1 LAPELNTPAW
11 VNALAELE
19 AAALAETT
27 WKKYLSV
34 LRTFEKFFKESLP
47 SKTLDFSEKT
57 FVAFAIWCKNAGLS
71 AASSRSY
78 ISTLRTMAALL
89 GFKTKKKN
97 SKAVKIVLKGAENLQ
112 SLRKTVSN
120 KADPFTFSVL
130 KKFRKALKAKKWRK
144 TSKVAIWG
152 ACCLGY
158 FGAFRAGELL
168 SKKETVFD
176 KFSDLLWNDVTFFE
190 DGAEISLKAPKISVP
205 GGELVDVFAFPKSK
219 FCPVHALQVLKA
231 SQLKAGIW
239 DPELPVFR
247 FGSGKNLTVFGLS
260 RIIKKLLKR
269 TSLRTKN
276 LSARSLRSG
285 LPSDMEGRPDLMQ
298 DEHIKNWGRWRS
310 SSYQI
315 YMKNDRV
322 QRRWIFE
329 KICTALK

>member
-1 LAPELNTPAW
+1 
-11 VNALAELE
+11 
-19 AAALAETT
+19 
-27 WKKYLSV
+27 
-34 LRTFEKFFKESLP
+34 
-47 SKTLDFSEKT
+47 
-57 FVAFAIWCKNAGLS
+57 
-71 AASSRSY
+71 
-78 ISTLRTMAALL
+78 MAALL

-112 SLRKTVSN
+112 SLRGTVPV

-144 TSKVAIWG
+144 TSKIAVWG

-176 KFSDLLWNDVTFFE
+176 KFSDLLWKDVTFFE
-190 DGAEISLKAPKISVP
+190 NGAEIKLKAPKISVP
-205 GGELVDVFAFPKSK
+205 GGELVDVFSFPDSK
-219 FCPVHALQVLKA
+219 FCPVHALKRLKTW
-231 SQLKAGIW
+231 QQKAGIW

-247 FGSGKNLTVFGLS
+247 FGSGKNLTVFRLS
-260 RIIKKLLKR
+260 RIIKSLLRK
-269 TSLRTKN
+269 TNLRYKN

-285 LPSDMEGRPDLMQ
+285 LPSDMEGRPDIMQ

-310 SSYQI
+310 SSYQT

-329 KICTALK
+329 KICTALKQNSF